1 MLMNMRTC
9 FIITVLPFL
18 CVAIRYMTELKNKN
32 LKRESKKGKKEK
44 RRTKEKKKKENS
56 LGPLCPR
63 SHAPRN
69 LPSSHQ
75 LLLLPKNDYSGSLIC
90 SSIPMYTYRNRASVF
105 VMLINLKIRRR
116 RRRRRERE
124 RFCCRASTFRDR
136 SCPHPK
142 THLK

>member
-1 MLMNMRTC
+1 
-9 FIITVLPFL
+9 
-18 CVAIRYMTELKNKN
+18 MTELKNKN
-32 LKRESKKGKKEK
+32 LKRESKKGKKK
-44 RRTKEKKKKENS
+44 RKKKKEKKKKENS

-105 VMLINLKIRRR
+105 VMLINLKNKKKKKK
-116 RRRRRERE
+116 RERE
-124 RFCCRASTFRDR
+124 ILLSREHVSRSFMSTSKNAFKIKKKKK
-136 SCPHPK
+136 SPK
-142 THLK
+142 KHTNLGIPSNNC